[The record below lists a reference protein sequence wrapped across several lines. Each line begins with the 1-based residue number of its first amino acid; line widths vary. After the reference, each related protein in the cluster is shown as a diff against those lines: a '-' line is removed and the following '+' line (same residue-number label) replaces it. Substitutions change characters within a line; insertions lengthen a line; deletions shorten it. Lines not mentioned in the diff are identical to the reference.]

1 MTKQAKKEAVKSKK
15 KQEKVRP
22 EKTEFMTPEQTL
34 PTEML
39 ETTLNPL
46 FLSRA
51 IEPEISPANKLR
63 TMPEDFDE
71 LELQDIL
78 PKTARPEAPASPEVV
93 ESDHDPVKKFIFG
106 KWAKSPCFPSRMKL
120 ILPARWKEAGK
131 FSSEPC

>member
-1 MTKQAKKEAVKSKK
+1 VTRQIKKEAVKSKK
-15 KQEKVRP
+15 SRKSP
-22 EKTEFMTPEQTL
+22 AGKTEFMTPEQTL

-51 IEPEISPANKLR
+51 IEPEISPANKLK

-78 PKTARPEAPASPEVV
+78 PKTARPEAPASPEVI
-93 ESDHDPVKKFIFG
+93 ESDHDPVKIYFA

-120 ILPARWKEAGK
+120 I
-131 FSSEPC
+131 